1 LPPYVIRRIF
11 GVVARLAAADVRGL
25 LEFVRVAA
33 ETDGPDPFPE
43 HVLAQ
48 LRRLIPCDVVS
59 YGDFDPDRRGWRGA
73 PRWVGEPHA
82 PVTDAI
88 REAFQTLRDQHPHG
102 PTDPAPLL
110 RWSDRLSR
118 RARRRLELYWEVD
131 RPLGCEH
138 ELTLWLKDGD
148 AAVGSFAFDRFR
160 DDFTDRD
167 VQVLEVLRPHLL
179 QFATRAATRWPQA
192 AASLTPREREILGWV
207 ARGKSNHE
215 IATILWLSPGT
226 IRKHLDH
233 IYAKL
238 DVSNRTAAVSRAY
251 SHIN

>member
-1 LPPYVIRRIF
+1 M
-11 GVVARLAAADVRGL
+11 

-33 ETDGPDPFPE
+33 ENNEPDPFPE
-43 HVLAQ
+43 QVLTQ

-59 YGDFDPDRRGWRGA
+59 YGDFDPDRRGWRCA

-82 PVTDAI
+82 PVTEAI
-88 REAFQTLRDQHPHG
+88 REAFQALRNQHPHP

-118 RARRRLELYWEVD
+118 HARRRLDLYWEVD

-138 ELTLWLKDGD
+138 ELTLWLTDSDG
-148 AAVGSFAFDRFR
+148 ALGGFTFSRFLG
-160 DDFTDRD
+160 DFTLRD
-167 VQVLEVLRPHLL
+167 LDVLGMLRPHLL
-179 QFATRAATRWPQA
+179 QLATRAAARWPEV
-192 AASLTPREREILGWV
+192 AASLTPREREILAWV

-226 IRKHLDH
+226 IRKHLDN

-238 DVSNRTAAVSRAY
+238 DVPNRTAAVSRAY
-251 SHIN
+251 RQIN